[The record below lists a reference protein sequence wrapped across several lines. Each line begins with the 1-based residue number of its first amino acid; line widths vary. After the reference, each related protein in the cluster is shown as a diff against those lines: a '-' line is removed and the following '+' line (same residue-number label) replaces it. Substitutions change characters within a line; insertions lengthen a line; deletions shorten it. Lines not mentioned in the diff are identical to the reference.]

1 MSVKPALF
9 QSGNFAS
16 QHFLPGAFSRINFV
30 RGSGGLVSISNAVIM
45 GDARNGQPNTLL
57 AFGNAAEAE
66 ATLKSGALLDAIRH
80 AFKPGGGLVPQL
92 IYAWRVN
99 PGTQSVHN
107 YQESSNTMIEA
118 KAKDYGLDT
127 NQIKTKLEAGTSS
140 GKKITIAFKT
150 NDDEVYDNVEKESF
164 QIQYTGAGSPA
175 TMNITKLQIDT
186 TITGGPG
193 GQDLTILFASFATI
207 EDVVNYI
214 NDQTDYTCTVLTST
228 PTDPSSELD
237 SIASQDILST
247 TYDAHSDLQALIDAL
262 NLTSW
267 VEANYYTAAATRG
280 IPDNEASW
288 VYFTGAIDG
297 AYTATEWGI
306 SLTAMEAKDAQLIGS
321 SSEDAAIHAL
331 IKSHCET
338 MNGVTG
344 KNERQFILGGA
355 AGETVAQTSARAV
368 ALTSDAGMLK
378 YPGFTHYDFNDYTK
392 TKTWSP
398 VYYAAKIIGM
408 VTTLSL
414 QEPITNKTVDVLA
427 WEKDLTSTEAVTLI
441 KAGVSCGITTRSG
454 RLVNARGVNTYQG
467 NLLQQNEFSMM
478 RIAFIVARDL
488 RTAIEESF
496 VGHALTNTQL
506 GKIDGVVIGKLS
518 QYADAGYFTGNPQYW
533 GYVKTVLGD
542 QVKVEYDANLTPPT
556 NFIFITSHLHVFVT
570 LPTAA

>member
-1 MSVKPALF
+1 MVKPALF
-9 QSGNFAS
+9 QSGDFAS

-45 GDARNGQPNTLL
+45 GDSRNGQPNTLL

-99 PGTQSVHN
+99 PGTQSIHN

-355 AGETVAQTSARAV
+355 AGETVAQASTRSV
-368 ALTSDAGMLK
+368 NLTSDAGMLK

-392 TKTWSP
+392 TRTWSP

-414 QEPITNKTVDVLA
+414 QEPITNKAVDVLA